1 MGCCMS
7 GHSEASAVEVPPP
20 MFGKDVKV
28 KLQKQGWFDAD
39 FNILDCN
46 TEGGEEKPGK
56 WMLLDAVGGM
66 SDSAFDYFVKYRAK
80 GMEESQVLGCANLKK
95 EHDYMWYEVRR
106 RRQLERPSS
115 RLLLT
120 PSSHAFFSRL
130 LLTPSHT
137 ASRLLTPSH
146 SFSRLSSLLSG
157 DVRPPTQGHASVD
170 ADEAPP
176 LLDGQGRTRQLHHCP
191 ALPAL
196 CRQGAEQAH
205 RPTADYR
212 LGHLQAALSP

>member
-1 MGCCMS
+1 MAKRSATKAPDTPRIMGCCMS

-95 EHDYMWYEVRR
+95 EHDYMWYEVRSPV
-106 RRQLERPSS
+106 LSP
-115 RLLLT
+115 
-120 PSSHAFFSRL
+120 HA
-130 LLTPSHT
+130 
-137 ASRLLTPSH
+137 LTPSH